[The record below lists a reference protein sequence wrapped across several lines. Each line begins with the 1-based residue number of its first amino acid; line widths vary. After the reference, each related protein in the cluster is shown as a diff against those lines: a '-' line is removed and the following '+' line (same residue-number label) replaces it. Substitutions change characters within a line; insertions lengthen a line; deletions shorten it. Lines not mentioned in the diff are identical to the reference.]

1 MKRLCFS
8 LVVSVASAALLVGS
22 SSALAQ
28 VAPTLGTA
36 GQFGVLANSAVTGS
50 TGSGTVVSGD
60 VGSYPTPTINNFP
73 PSTAAAPYT
82 VHRSADGVVQQ
93 AHTDAKTAYDFLAGQ
108 GGTTLNDNLSTN
120 GIIGPGVYSLGA
132 ADLPASTTLTLNG
145 SGIFIFNVASTL
157 TMNTSSAVTG
167 TANPCNVYWRVGTS
181 ATLNGTSFIGTVISD
196 ASITVGGGTVSGR
209 VLAGTG
215 ATGAV
220 SMPGSGGNTIGGCS
234 TTPVPT
240 LPQWAAAFL
249 LAGLLGVGYLRLRR
263 RSAGT
268 QPTA

>member
-1 MKRLCFS
+1 MKRTGFS
-8 LVVSVASAALLVGS
+8 LVVSVAFAALLVGPS
-22 SSALAQ
+22 AALAQ

-36 GQFGVLANSAVTGS
+36 GQFGALANSGVTGS
-50 TGSGTVVSGD
+50 TGSGTVVNGD
-60 VGSYPTPTINNFP
+60 VGSYPTPTIINFP
-73 PSTAAAPYT
+73 PSTSLAPYT
-82 VHRSADGVVQQ
+82 VHSAADGVVQQ

-108 GGTTLNDNLSTN
+108 SGTALNNNLSTN
-120 GIIGPGVYSLGA
+120 GVIIPGVYTLGA

-145 SGIFIFNVASTL
+145 SGIFIFNVASSL
-157 TMNTSSAVTG
+157 TMNTSSVVTG
-167 TANPCNVYWRVGTS
+167 SANPCNVYWRVGTS

-196 ASITVGGGTVSGR
+196 ASITVGGGTVTGR

-234 TTPVPT
+234 ITPVPT

-249 LAGLLGVGYLRLRR
+249 LAGLLGLGYLRLRR
-263 RSAGT
+263 RSTGPT
-268 QPTA
+268 QTA